1 MSRDEFEAAIESAK
15 KLERKILEYEPFDGE
30 VEIEK
35 SLDLEPSEY
44 IDLTFDD
51 LINEY
56 ERSQKILS
64 TRKLG
69 IYASSEKVQA
79 SVESAEVETRLRE
92 MTKKTLKQAEKVA
105 AEPSIEREAP
115 APPQAPVKEP
125 EPSLD
130 IEIEREKP
138 PEIEFEKPKPIKEE
152 IATPEKIEPEIEK
165 ETPEPAK
172 PAAAP
177 EPKLAPETP
186 REEPEMTN
194 GKKPV
199 PPALMERQTTAADER
214 YQRMENEIRTML
226 GEKPDEL
233 SLKKKMLELTK
244 QLFKEKSHNRRAEI
258 KVQITVLKNML
269 IRAKAGKSMVSKG
282 KKDETYANLFQT
294 LETTQQS
301 EIAQTKDRVID
312 SYNEKINEIKKKFYS
327 DLSNADDKIKR
338 KEIYEGFV
346 FSVTQIV
353 EQLPDTIKEQRE
365 ETKKKHLDELGKLR
379 ESAAKDKKTLAKVE
393 ERVEQIEQNY
403 EKQFNSIKRILGQ
416 EIETLIEVTGTEIF
430 KKPEEKAKDKEAKIH
445 EVVKEINS
453 TDEGTLLYFLHTN
466 DSEYYRSYERKQIS
480 KAEAL
485 CKAKSLMAKEKGLS
499 KASVKKYFSEVD
511 E

>member
-1 MSRDEFEAAIESAK
+1 MSSEEFEAAIESAK
-15 KLERKILEYEPFDGE
+15 KLEKKILEYEPFDGE

-44 IDLTFDD
+44 IDLTFND
-51 LINEY
+51 LANEY

-69 IYASSEKVQA
+69 IYASEEKVQV
-79 SVESAEVETRLRE
+79 SVESAEVETKLRE
-92 MTKKTLKQAEKVA
+92 MTKRTLTQAEEVA
-105 AEPSIEREAP
+105 AEPSIELE
-115 APPQAPVKEP
+115 APPQAPVKES

-130 IEIEREKP
+130 IEIEREMP
-138 PEIEFEKPKPIKEE
+138 PEIEFEKPEPIKED
-152 IATPEKIEPEIEK
+152 ISTSKTRVEPVIK
-165 ETPEPAK
+165 ETPEPTPRFK
-172 PAAAP
+172 
-177 EPKLAPETP
+177 EPVISPETP

-199 PPALMERQTTAADER
+199 PPALREKPVDAADER
-214 YQRMENEIRTML
+214 YQKMENQIRTML

-244 QLFKEKSHNRRAEI
+244 QLFKEKSHNKRAEI

-269 IRAKAGKSMVSKG
+269 IRAKSGKSMVSKG
-282 KKDETYANLFQT
+282 KKDETYANLFDT
-294 LETTQQS
+294 LTTSQQA
-301 EIAQTKDRVID
+301 ENAQTKDTVID
-312 SYNEKINEIKKKFYS
+312 SYNAKINEIKKKFYS

-338 KEIYEGFV
+338 KKIYEGFV
-346 FSVTQIV
+346 FSVTQII

-365 ETKKKHLDELGKLR
+365 YNKNKHLEELGKLR
-379 ESAAKDKKTLAKVE
+379 ESAANDKKTLAKVE
-393 ERVEQIEQNY
+393 EKIEQVEQHY
-403 EKQFNSIKRILGQ
+403 DKQFNSIKRILGQ

-430 KKPEEKAKDKEAKIH
+430 KKPEENTDDKEVKVH
-445 EVVKEINS
+445 EVVKEINNI
-453 TDEGTLLYFLHTN
+453 DEGTLLYFLHTN
-466 DSEYYRSYERKQIS
+466 DSEYYRGYERKQIS

-485 CKAKSLMAKEKGLS
+485 CRAKALMAKEKGMS
-499 KASVKKYFSEVD
+499 SATVKKYFNQVD

>member
-15 KLERKILEYEPFDGE
+15 KLEKKILEYEPFDGE

-69 IYASSEKVQA
+69 IYASEEKVQA

-105 AEPSIEREAP
+105 AEPSVELE

-152 IATPEKIEPEIEK
+152 IATPETIEPEIER
-165 ETPEPAK
+165 ETPEPVK
-172 PAAAP
+172 PVAAP
-177 EPKLAPETP
+177 EPKISPEAP
-186 REEPEMTN
+186 REEPEMTS

-199 PPALMERQTTAADER
+199 PPALRQKPAAAADER

-294 LETTQQS
+294 LTTTQQS
-301 EIAQTKDRVID
+301 EVAQTKDKVID
-312 SYNEKINEIKKKFYS
+312 SYNVKINEIKKKFYA

-338 KEIYEGFV
+338 KEIYEAFV

-365 ETKKKHLDELGKLR
+365 YSKKKHLDELGKLK
-379 ESAAKDKKTLAKVE
+379 ESAANDKKTLAKVE
-393 ERVEQIEQNY
+393 ERVKDIEQNY

-430 KKPEEKAKDKEAKIH
+430 KKPEEKAKDKEVKIH
-445 EVVKEINS
+445 EVVKEINNI
-453 TDEGTLLYFLHTN
+453 DEGTLLYFLHTN

-499 KASVKKYFSEVD
+499 KASVTKYFSQVD